1 MRADE
6 HIWASSLEKATLGS
20 AQVLLLF
27 QLCSWLQ
34 TETGMGKEQL
44 SVLWEMGH
52 VAACGAGD
60 DPFLHVGLGQSS
72 WIRAGISH
80 LSSADVSQRASQK
93 LGCKCLGSC
102 RNCLQSWDLNR
113 VAGGNQLPC
122 FHVFWAC
129 LPNPCLGPLMSV
141 FVMPV
146 ENNRKGSSAFG
157 ISARTKLN
165 KELLYL
171 SSLFNEKSQTTT
183 KGNKTRMYQIL
194 GGIGKSQDFHIKK
207 RLFHYFRNRK
217 KKRFLVLFS

>member
-1 MRADE
+1 MGGLNPLEDAQEGRFPGTLGSSLEAAIAALICAKGLQNLMCLRLRMCADE
-6 HIWASSLEKATLGS
+6 HIWASSLEKATLVS

-34 TETGMGKEQL
+34 TETGTGKEQL

-102 RNCLQSWDLNR
+102 RNCLQSWDLNG

-129 LPNPCLGPLMSV
+129 LLNPCLGL
-141 FVMPV
+141 
-146 ENNRKGSSAFG
+146 AF
-157 ISARTKLN
+157 
-165 KELLYL
+165 
-171 SSLFNEKSQTTT
+171 
-183 KGNKTRMYQIL
+183 
-194 GGIGKSQDFHIKK
+194 
-207 RLFHYFRNRK
+207 
-217 KKRFLVLFS
+217 